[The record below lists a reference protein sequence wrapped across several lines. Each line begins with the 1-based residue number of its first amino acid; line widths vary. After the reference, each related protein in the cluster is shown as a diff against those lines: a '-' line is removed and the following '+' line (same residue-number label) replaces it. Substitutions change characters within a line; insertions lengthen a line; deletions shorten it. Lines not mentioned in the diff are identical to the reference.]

1 MAKIKKFKVKEKSG
15 RFGEAIPLGA
25 DAENIDVVLNSEE
38 GVRTLQNLQSYI
50 DTLETTLLNLQDKVS
65 KATSLKWQGE
75 Q

>member
-1 MAKIKKFKVKEKSG
+1 MAKIKKFKVKEQSG
-15 RFGEAIPLGA
+15 RFSEAIPLGA
-25 DAENIDVVLNSEE
+25 DAENVDVVLNSEE

-50 DTLETTLLNLQDKVS
+50 DTLEMTLSNLQDKVS

>member
-1 MAKIKKFKVKEKSG
+1 MAKIKKFKVKEQSG

>member
-50 DTLETTLLNLQDKVS
+50 DTLEMTLSNLQDRVS
-65 KATSLKWQGE
+65 KVTSLKWQGE